1 MIADRVVRFSCLSV
15 LVSVLMVSCAA
26 SAQEGAPRKGH
37 DPALGRWKLDLKKS
51 RFLDPKDRIT
61 GMTRVYSNDG
71 DMVKVWW
78 DSHPVTGKA
87 SSHSFS
93 AKCDGT
99 EEPAWEGAKIK
110 CSYKFH
116 NYVEGE
122 LIDETDPA
130 HRYYSQV
137 VAPDGKTMKF
147 IWFSD
152 PERKRPRSVLQLDR
166 VEETKKKQIAISK

>member
-1 MIADRVVRFSCLSV
+1 MMADRVGRFFCLAA
-15 LVSVLMVSCAA
+15 LTSVLMVAVAA
-26 SAQEGAPRKGH
+26 GAQEGAPRKGH
-37 DPALGRWKLDLKKS
+37 DPAFGRWKLDLKKS
-51 RFLDPKDRIT
+51 RFLDPKDRLT
-61 GMTRVYSNDG
+61 GMTRVYSSDG
-71 DMVKVWW
+71 EMIKVWW
-78 DSHPVTGKA
+78 DSHPIAGKA

-93 AKCDGT
+93 AKCDGS
-99 EEPAWEGAKIK
+99 EEPAWEGAKVK

-122 LIDETDPA
+122 LIDDSDPG

-152 PERKRPRSVLQLDR
+152 PERKRPRTVLQLDR
-166 VEETKKKQIAISK
+166 VEETKKK